1 MKENKKV
8 FLYIFFDYLSASLSW
23 TLFFLFRKVFIES
36 KLYNKH
42 IPDNIFDINFVFGIA
57 LVPIFWIFL
66 YIITGTYIEVYRKY
80 RLKELWQTFII
91 ILFGVLIIFLKLIID
106 DVITTYSDYYKSIFA
121 LITIH
126 FTLTYIP
133 RVVLTTRTI
142 NKIRSGRLY
151 FKTIIVGINGEIE
164 KVYNELS
171 KVQNIAG
178 NKVIGYVSINN
189 IDIKNVNKNIPR
201 IGDFEDLTRVI
212 LDNSIDEVFIAI
224 ESNHQQELQ
233 TILNKLLLTNVKI
246 KLLPTLFDLAYGY
259 SKINTQFDSLF
270 VEINNSYLT
279 PTQESLKRIIDI
291 SISTIAAIVLLP
303 IYIILA
309 IAVKISSK
317 GPVFYLQERIGK
329 NMKPFKI
336 IKFRTMFIDAEKF
349 GPQLSSK
356 HDPRITKLG
365 RFLRKTRLDEIP
377 QFFNV
382 IIGNMSLV
390 GPRPERQFYI
400 DQIAQKAPYYY
411 SLLKVKPGITSLGQV
426 KYGYA
431 ENVDQMLERL
441 RYDLAYL
448 RNISIYLDFRIMI
461 MTVKTI
467 FEASGK

>member
-8 FLYIFFDYLSASLSW
+8 ILYIFFDYLSACTSW

-36 KLYNKH
+36 KLYNNH
-42 IPDNIFDINFVFGIA
+42 IPDNIFDINFIYGIA
-57 LVPIFWIFL
+57 FIPIFWIFL
-66 YIITGTYIEVYRKY
+66 YIITGTYIDVHRKY
-80 RLKELWQTFII
+80 RLKELWQTFILT
-91 ILFGVLIIFLKLIID
+91 LFGVLLIFLKLIID
-106 DVITTYSDYYKSIFA
+106 DVVTTYSDYYKSIFA
-121 LITIH
+121 LISIH
-126 FTLTYIP
+126 FFLTYIP
-133 RVVLTTRTI
+133 RIILTTNTI
-142 NKIRSGRLY
+142 NKIRSGKLY

-164 KVYNELS
+164 KVYHELS
-171 KVQNIAG
+171 KVQNISG
-178 NKVIGYVSINN
+178 SKVIGYVSIDDVTISN
-189 IDIKNVNKNIPR
+189 INKNIQR
-201 IGDFEDLTRVI
+201 IGNFEDLTRII
-212 LDNSIDEVFIAI
+212 LDNSIEEVFIAI
-224 ESNHQQELQ
+224 ESSHQQELQ
-233 TILNKLLLTNVKI
+233 IILNKLLLTNVKI

-259 SKINTQFDSLF
+259 SKINTQFESLF

-279 PTQESLKRIIDI
+279 PAQESLKRILDL
-291 SISTIAAIVLLP
+291 SISMIAVTILLP
-303 IYIILA
+303 VYIILA
-309 IAVKISSK
+309 IAVKLTSK

-377 QFFNV
+377 QFLNV
-382 IIGNMSLV
+382 LIGNMSLV

-400 DQIAQKAPYYY
+400 NQIAQKAPYYY
-411 SLLKVKPGITSLGQV
+411 SLLKIKPGITSLGQV

-448 RNISIYLDFRIMI
+448 RNISIYLDFKIMI